1 MKPMKIRNPFMATY
15 EGGGIEEIDNGP
27 SEIIEEFMEFPEEQ
41 ILQNINGNLIRMDM
55 NIIEYPLFSKNKR
68 RKANQT
74 VIYYFNERKDK
85 YIEVKP
91 IAGTSIPG
99 EFEEKVFISLI
110 KIMRKYGYGKN
121 FVVTNS
127 EILENMCI
135 DNQGTKN
142 ALYSQVKEAM
152 LKLTETSYTFKNSLY
167 SNEISGLIENA
178 IVTTIMNIQII
189 SRNNARNSDFTYF
202 KDGRISEI
210 YKVSLSDH
218 FYNNIIRRGYLVYNA
233 DTLLNISTSTARGIY
248 LLITKWRFNDLFLK
262 INVLTLL
269 KRIPLKHDSK
279 NIGRSI
285 NVIEKACCELREKK
299 LIKSFK
305 IIKGNKLSES
315 EIEFEFDDMHNQ
327 LKQINFYED
336 KNAFNQIFISSTEE
350 KEVLKSEYNDIEIT
364 EEIIS
369 EIMNILPD
377 KAKELKTMR
386 KTIKIS
392 IEEYGYEKVKKA
404 AIYTNK
410 NKAKKIRSYFLQSLK
425 NEWSE
430 DIKIEIEAKSLKKQE
445 NLKFEFQEDKEEK
458 DKKNILLNFYSLN
471 IEEQKK
477 IEEIVYKDYINQ
489 CGMETIFQKK
499 AFNLGKEAIITN
511 YLKNENYF
519 QNKEDNLKKFKEIK
533 FLTTEELK
541 NEINSQLEFYGQLFD
556 LDEET
561 LFSAKFEI
569 GKILFEKYAK
579 DKITL
584 EELLMVIKN
593 ILRKIKNI

>member
-1 MKPMKIRNPFMATY
+1 MKNLKKRDPFSSTY

-27 SEIIEEFMEFPEEQ
+27 SEIVEEFLEFPEEH

-91 IAGTSIPG
+91 IAGSSIPG

-110 KIMRKYGYGKN
+110 KIMRKYGYGRN
-121 FVVTNS
+121 FAVTNS
-127 EILENMCI
+127 EILDNMCI

-167 SNEISGLIENA
+167 SNEIGGLIENA
-178 IVTTIMNIQII
+178 VVTSIMNIQII
-189 SRNNARNSDFTYF
+189 SKNSAKKGDFLYF

-248 LLITKWRFNDLFLK
+248 LLITKWRFNDLYLK
-262 INVLTLL
+262 INILTLL

-285 NVIEKACCELREKK
+285 NVIDKACKELLDKK
-299 LIKSFK
+299 LIKNFN
-305 IIKGNKLSES
+305 IIKNGKLSET
-315 EIEFEFDDMHNQ
+315 EIEFDFDDIHNQ

-350 KEVLKSEYNDIEIT
+350 KEISLNNFEPIEIT
-364 EEIIS
+364 EEIIN
-369 EIMNILPD
+369 EIMELLPE
-377 KAKELKTMR
+377 KARELKTMK
-386 KTIKIS
+386 KTIRTS
-392 IEEYGYEKVKKA
+392 IEDFGYEKVKKA
-404 AIYTNK
+404 AIYTKK

-430 DIKIEIEAKSLKKQE
+430 DIKLQEDQNLTINFENFEIDKKDRNQLSEKYQLLCEKEKKEIEKYA
-445 NLKFEFQEDKEEK
+445 
-458 DKKNILLNFYSLN
+458 YT
-471 IEEQKK
+471 
-477 IEEIVYKDYINQ
+477 DYISQ
-489 CGMETIFQKK
+489 CGLETEFQKK
-499 AFNLGKEAIITN
+499 AFTLGKESIILDFLENNKYFENRENFIEKDITKAK
-511 YLKNENYF
+511 YLTGDEV
-519 QNKEDNLKKFKEIK
+519 KK
-533 FLTTEELK
+533 
-541 NEINSQLEFYGQLFD
+541 EINSQLAFYGELFD
-556 LDEET
+556 LDEDT
-561 LFSAKFEI
+561 LFSVKFEV
-569 GKILFEKYAK
+569 GKSLFEKFEK
-579 DKITL
+579 EEITL
-584 EELLMVIKN
+584 DDLLGVIKN
-593 ILRKIKNI
+593 VLKKVQKKKDML